1 MELNLDLVIATPDH
15 TVDMKSGLT
24 TMQGIS
30 DAVRIIT
37 ETAITNKIPSKNT
50 SRNSVRTRLKENF
63 DGSYG
68 QVFSVQAF
76 DDAAKKQLN
85 IIGKDTLAEI
95 ISYYLAEAFYQEF
108 DKPSSLAQAIIDTLG
123 NRSISLIKTLRKQTI
138 VDNIHNVSNNFGYD
152 VKVRYRKSKNKIT
165 ELQTFNEDT
174 YAKMAAVESNKV
186 IDLVVSITR
195 FNTYTGNGRLQIKG
209 KKDTIAFGFNGY
221 TTVDLVTKK
230 LFSRNLD
237 DNNGVFED
245 DEKSYLKL
253 KVSFLQKKDG
263 DIVKYLVREAETVKY
278 LVREAHV

>member
-85 IIGKDTLAEI
+85 SIGKDTLAEI

-123 NRSISLIKTLRKQTI
+123 NRSISLIKTLRKQ
-138 VDNIHNVSNNFGYD
+138 
-152 VKVRYRKSKNKIT
+152 
-165 ELQTFNEDT
+165 
-174 YAKMAAVESNKV
+174 
-186 IDLVVSITR
+186 
-195 FNTYTGNGRLQIKG
+195 
-209 KKDTIAFGFNGY
+209 
-221 TTVDLVTKK
+221 
-230 LFSRNLD
+230 
-237 DNNGVFED
+237 
-245 DEKSYLKL
+245 
-253 KVSFLQKKDG
+253 
-263 DIVKYLVREAETVKY
+263 
-278 LVREAHV
+278 